1 MESSIGR
8 KGERAMIKEF
18 KEFIMRGNVVDLAV
32 GVVMGAAFSAIVTAL
47 VEHVITPIIIAL
59 TGNARVE
66 ELYIQVG
73 QAHIK
78 YGEFLQAV
86 MDFLLIALVLFL
98 AIKTFNRLVNK
109 RKKEE
114 EETIAAP
121 TAEQYLAEIRD
132 LLAEQNHAEQ
142 SSPNK
147 NK

>member
-1 MESSIGR
+1 
-8 KGERAMIKEF
+8 MIKEF

-47 VEHVITPIIIAL
+47 VEHVITPSIIAL

-73 QAHIK
+73 QAQIK

-98 AIKTFNRLVNK
+98 AIKAMNRLAQK
-109 RKKEE
+109 RKKDEQ
-114 EETIAAP
+114 ETVEAL

-132 LLAEQNHAEQ
+132 LLAAQNSAEQ

-147 NK
+147 NN